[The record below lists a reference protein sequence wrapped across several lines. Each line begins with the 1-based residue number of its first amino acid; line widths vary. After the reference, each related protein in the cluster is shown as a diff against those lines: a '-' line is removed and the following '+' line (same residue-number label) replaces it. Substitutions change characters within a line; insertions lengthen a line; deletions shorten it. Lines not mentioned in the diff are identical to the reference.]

1 MGFAARVKLQ
11 CCFSPQKSSNRS
23 LISGEYKQ
31 LRPHPP
37 HRHAHC
43 QSCPIFPSH
52 RDLSYASQTSCSRFL
67 NHILP
72 AMTEIRNQLPN
83 CRRYHKPSLNPEV
96 CLRNVAGKP
105 PTFPVALGAV
115 RTVEPLRGPICT
127 HKKYRWYL
135 VMNQSLDL
143 FVSFFLLS

>member
-1 MGFAARVKLQ
+1 MGFAARVKLR

-52 RDLSYASQTSCSRFL
+52 RDLSYASQTICSRFL

-105 PTFPVALGAV
+105 NSWMVCAPPFQQLLVQSGQWSLSGGPYALIKNTDG
-115 RTVEPLRGPICT
+115 T
-127 HKKYRWYL
+127 
-135 VMNQSLDL
+135 
-143 FVSFFLLS
+143 